1 MKNNL
6 LYIILV
12 ISAVTTSCFKD
23 DEPIVAHFGKVT
35 TIKNQIE
42 QYQSYYDFETDSVSG
57 SFSSDS
63 WTLGFGCNEN
73 DMLISTNSG
82 DNWFIYNTHQSDLNA
97 SVNFPEN
104 KIWNYDLQSFFPSF
118 TAISNWGSVAN
129 SDTTFAGTVFFL
141 GRYTGSSFSDI
152 YRIKILKADKRRY
165 VFCYRSENSFDPTD
179 TITVL
184 KVPSRNFVFF
194 SFTDFSVKGLEP
206 AKTAYDIVFGPYYD
220 TVTQIGVTAPY
231 LVRGVLLN
239 SNTYAAIDSLKD
251 FGLVD
256 SVEALKTDFSKKRNF
271 IGYNW
276 KDVSID
282 QSASS
287 ASYAVRSDFNYIVK
301 TQEGNYYKFRF
312 LSYTINGE
320 NGYPS
325 FQIEKL
331 K

>member
-6 LYIILV
+6 LYFILV

-42 QYQSYYDFETDSVSG
+42 QYQSYYDFESDSVTG
-57 SFSSDS
+57 SFSTDS
-63 WTLGFGCNEN
+63 WTLGFGCDEN

-97 SVNFPEN
+97 LVNFPEN
-104 KIWNYDLQSFFPSF
+104 KIWDYDLQSFFPSL
-118 TAISNWGSVAN
+118 TAISNWVSVTN
-129 SDTTFAGTVFFL
+129 SDTTFAGTVFLL

-165 VFCYRSENSFDPTD
+165 VFCYRSANSIDPTD

-231 LVRGVLLN
+231 LVRGVLLSKGSSITLIPN
-239 SNTYAAIDSLKD
+239 SDLKSVSLD
-251 FGLVD
+251 QLTT
-256 SVEALKTDFSKKRNF
+256 SNFSDRRDI

-276 KDVSID
+276 KNVVID
-282 QSASS
+282 QASGT
-287 ASYAVRSDFNYIVK
+287 ATYTVRMNNIYIVK
-301 TQEGNYYKFRF
+301 TQEGNYFKFRF
-312 LSYTINGE
+312 VSYALNGN

-325 FQIEKL
+325 FEVEKMN
-331 K
+331 